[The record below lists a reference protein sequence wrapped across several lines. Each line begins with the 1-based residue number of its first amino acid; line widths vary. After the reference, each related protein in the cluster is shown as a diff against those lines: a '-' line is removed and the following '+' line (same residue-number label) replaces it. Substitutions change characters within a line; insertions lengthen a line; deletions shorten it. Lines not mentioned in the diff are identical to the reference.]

1 MSDISSTILKILS
14 SITSPKAAFKFIL
27 ISVSLT
33 LCWLYVYPE
42 LGAIGI
48 PNEISSIVIS
58 FLGVG
63 LGSLICDAS
72 CWLYNSVQAMHNRI
86 KEEEKKA
93 NQERIIHERKIKSDE
108 EFLIKFQST
117 FEHYDSELRTIL
129 RHLSIEDKKYSNMTS
144 DISAVRA
151 LISNNLIYKIANIDL
166 RSDIYSINPLIKE
179 FISTQWNDEIE
190 QGVTDFLSSM
200 TPLKVTALEL
210 LELNEN
216 SFDGKTR
223 RIKKSIFTSK
233 YHLSP
238 VIMTTYDTIDL
249 EFYLY
254 FREGYL
260 KAMEKRLSK
269 EFVDEIAV
277 ILK

>member
-27 ISVSLT
+27 ISISLT
-33 LCWLYVYPE
+33 LCWLYAHPK

-48 PNEISSIVIS
+48 PNEISSITIS

-72 CWLYNSVQAMHNRI
+72 CWLYNSVQARSDRL
-86 KEEEKKA
+86 KEEKKKA
-93 NQERIIHERKIKSDE
+93 VQERIAHERKIKSDE

-117 FEHYDSELRTIL
+117 FEHYDLELRTIL
-129 RHLSIEDKKYSNMTS
+129 RHLSIENKKYPDMTCDTS
-144 DISAVRA
+144 DLHA
-151 LISNNLIYKIANIDL
+151 LVSNKVIYKVANVDL

-190 QGVTDFLSSM
+190 QGITDFLSFM